1 MTDKKNNNNL
11 DKLKKAEYLKQWRKD
26 NPDYFKK
33 YYKKHKK
40 KMQKSIS
47 RYRKSP
53 KGKAV
58 IKAYEQSEKRKA
70 IKRAYQKKLRQ
81 AYKQLVLRGKI

>member
-53 KGKAV
+53 KGKII
-58 IKAYEQSEKRKA
+58 IKAYEQSEDRKA

-81 AYKQLVLRGKI
+81 AYKLFQREKI